1 MGQPVLGIMTLY
13 LNDNGLLEE
22 KPIYQKMTIA
32 GRKMGLD
39 VYVFTP
45 QDVNYKQN
53 RIHALMFDTSTKSW
67 TRKWRSFPEYDLRSM
82 PHPTQP

>member
-45 QDVNYKQN
+45 Q
-53 RIHALMFDTSTKSW
+53 
-67 TRKWRSFPEYDLRSM
+67 
-82 PHPTQP
+82 